1 MEVKLI
7 AMTDAVFDYGT
18 YWRGHASNGCIGN
31 HLSPEEVCNHAA
43 KICTSEDAGDLL
55 EPGYIGEEFTPKWT
69 NGLELGPLRAAI
81 RSGHESVLEHAVY
94 TFEVKGVSRALTHQL
109 VRHRIASYSQQSQR
123 YVKITDMDGY
133 VIPKSVDEWNM
144 LNDYCS
150 IMGEIWEYYDRLIK
164 AGVPVEDARYILPNA
179 CTTNIII
186 TMNARELLH
195 FFALRCCN
203 RAQWEIREL
212 AEKMLELCREV
223 SLAIF
228 DDAGPSCVRDGFCR
242 ESKSCGRAPKLEKVL
257 EIMDEIDCEAS
268 IWDEQRTAERE
279 CH

>member
-1 MEVKLI
+1 MEVRLI
-7 AMTDAVFDYGT
+7 AMTDVMCNDVPKGALF
-18 YWRGHASNGCIGN
+18 
-31 HLSPEEVCNHAA
+31 SPEQVCNFAA
-43 KICTSEDAGDLL
+43 RTCTSEDAGTMAGTWYVEDESVPVWNDLDMKSL
-55 EPGYIGEEFTPKWT
+55 M
-69 NGLELGPLRAAI
+69 AAMK
-81 RSGHESVLEHAVY
+81 SGHESVLEHAVF

-186 TMNARELLH
+186 TMNARELRH
-195 FFALRCCN
+195 FFSLRCCE

-212 AEKMLELCREV
+212 ANRMLKICKEV
-223 SLAIF
+223 SPIIF
-228 DDAGPSCVRDGFCR
+228 EWAGPRCAQLGYCP
-242 ESKSCGRAPKLEKVL
+242 EAKGCGRMPKKEV
-257 EIMDEIDCEAS
+257 D
-268 IWDEQRTAERE
+268 R
-279 CH
+279 